1 MRAGG
6 KWTVGGARGRPLR
19 AAILLA
25 LAAAACGRSRATER
39 DGASTT
45 SAPPADGGAF
55 RPLAVGETVP
65 AYAAPVIGGAAGDSV
80 RIAGA
85 GGSGAASAAAAPL
98 TLVNV
103 WATWC
108 TSCREEFAD
117 LERLHRDYAARGVRV
132 VAVSVDESGD
142 ERVARFVRT
151 EGATFTIAH
160 DPEGRVQR
168 LYQTVGVPESYLVSG
183 DGRLLWRH
191 GGALR
196 GGAADAR
203 EAIDRALASSTR

>member
-1 MRAGG
+1 MRAAGEWAVAG
-6 KWTVGGARGRPLR
+6 VRVGPLR
-19 AAILLA
+19 AALLLA
-25 LAAAACGRSRATER
+25 LTAAACGRSGATER
-39 DGASTT
+39 DSASTT
-45 SAPPADGGAF
+45 SAAPADGGAF

-65 AYAAPVIGGAAGDSV
+65 AYAAAVVGGAAGDSV

-85 GGSGAASAAAAPL
+85 GGTGAASAAAAPL

-117 LERLHRDYAARGVRV
+117 LERLHRDYAPRGVRV

-142 ERVARFVRT
+142 ERVARFART

-160 DPEGRVQR
+160 DAEGRVQR

-203 EAIDRALASSTR
+203 EAIDRALASSAR